1 MADCNSCPSKDN
13 CTSQDTCNIKNN
25 PFNNIKNVI
34 GIMSGKGGVGKSTV
48 STMIAK
54 DLNKKGFKV
63 GIMDADITGP
73 SIPRLLGLSDKK
85 ALGSPDGMI
94 PVESQD
100 GIKAMS
106 LNFLVEEEADPV
118 IWRGP
123 MVGGVVEQFWNE
135 VLWGE
140 LDYLIIDMPP
150 GTGDVALT
158 VMQSIPLSGIV
169 MVSVPHD
176 MVSMIVTKAIN
187 MTNKMNIPVLGL
199 VENMAYVPC
208 PKCGEK
214 IEIFDSENI
223 IEFLNETNLELL
235 GEFPMT
241 KGIVNLA
248 KNEELG
254 NEIDK
259 ELDKITKRIIEKL

>member
-13 CTSQDTCNIKNN
+13 CTSQDTCSIKNN

-199 VENMAYVPC
+199 VENMAYVLC

>member
-199 VENMAYVPC
+199 VENMAYVLC